1 MTQIRSDRLDR
12 LDRADSIQQ
21 MDREQ
26 ILSTISHLVGLAE
39 EQGNLDYIFGS
50 NGQSGKCATGNFSL
64 LARGIEIVTPP
75 GLSRIHISKVLRGKV
90 QPSHDTLISLA
101 KVTGLSIDQIS
112 EYIVS
117 KRENGANKEKP
128 Q

>member
-1 MTQIRSDRLDR
+1 MTQIRSDSTQ
-12 LDRADSIQQ
+12 SIQQ
-21 MDREQ
+21 MNREEV
-26 ILSTISHLVGLAE
+26 LSNITHLVKLAE
-39 EQGNLDYIFGS
+39 EQGNLDHIFGS

-64 LARGIEIVTPP
+64 LARGIEITTPP

-112 EYIVS
+112 EYIVR
-117 KRENGANKEKP
+117 KRNGNSNSTS
-128 Q
+128 

>member
-1 MTQIRSDRLDR
+1 MTQIRPDSTQ
-12 LDRADSIQQ
+12 SIQQ
-21 MDREQ
+21 MTREEV
-26 ILSTISHLVGLAE
+26 LSSISHLVGLAE
-39 EQGNLDYIFGS
+39 ELGNLDYIFGS

-64 LARGIEIVTPP
+64 LARGVEIVTPP

-112 EYIVS
+112 EYIVK
-117 KRENGANKEKP
+117 KRNGNSDSP
-128 Q
+128 S